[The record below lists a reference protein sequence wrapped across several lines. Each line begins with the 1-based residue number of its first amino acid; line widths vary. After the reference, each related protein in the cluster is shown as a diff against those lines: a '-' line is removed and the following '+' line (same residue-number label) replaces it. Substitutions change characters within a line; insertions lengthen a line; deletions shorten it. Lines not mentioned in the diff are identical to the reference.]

1 MVDEDFKTFF
11 TIISMFG
18 VLRPAFRENE
28 MAMFQLKTVLE
39 FNENDWKLFLL
50 VLPDEKTRQ
59 IHILIKE
66 LYEYYLLYGGM
77 LTEKSFQVRERMYQ
91 IIGKE

>member
-18 VLRPAFRENE
+18 VLRPDFRENE

-39 FNENDWKLFLL
+39 FNENDWKLSVF
-50 VLPDEKTRQ
+50 
-59 IHILIKE
+59 
-66 LYEYYLLYGGM
+66 
-77 LTEKSFQVRERMYQ
+77 F
-91 IIGKE
+91 IICACKCLQE